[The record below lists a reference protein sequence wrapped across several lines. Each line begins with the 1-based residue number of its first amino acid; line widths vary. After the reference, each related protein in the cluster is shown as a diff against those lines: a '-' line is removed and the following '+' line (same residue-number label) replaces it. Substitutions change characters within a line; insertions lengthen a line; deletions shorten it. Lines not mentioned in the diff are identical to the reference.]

1 MKLKLKSN
9 QSNRHNTLNQMEV
22 PAKSGITAIDDHY
35 DNIRDDIEI
44 ENLRYTTEFRRLIH
58 LIQTF
63 WTAKKF
69 PSCEKKYVMH
79 IIRILTKH
87 AKYKSASEKLID

>member
-1 MKLKLKSN
+1 
-9 QSNRHNTLNQMEV
+9 MEV

-63 WTAKKF
+63 LHPGHRKK
-69 PSCEKKYVMH
+69 PSQ
-79 IIRILTKH
+79 I
-87 AKYKSASEKLID
+87 